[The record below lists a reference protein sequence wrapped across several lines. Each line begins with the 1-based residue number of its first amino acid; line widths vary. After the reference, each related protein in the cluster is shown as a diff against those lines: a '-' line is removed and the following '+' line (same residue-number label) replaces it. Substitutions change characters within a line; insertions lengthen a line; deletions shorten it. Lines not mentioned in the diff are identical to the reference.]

1 MNSSEGGGVGGGVV
15 GGADGVAGVVEV
27 GGGVVVVGE
36 VVGGVVGPMVG
47 VTVGGVEVGDEEV
60 GGGDSVTGGLATAL
74 PSGEATPVIT
84 KATVAAPSAAVITV
98 RRVDTTCSWSVP
110 GLCARV

>member
-1 MNSSEGGGVGGGVV
+1 MNSSEGGAVGGGLV
-15 GGADGVAGVVEV
+15 GGAEGAAGVVDV

-47 VTVGGVEVGDEEV
+47 VAVGVEVGGIEV
-60 GGGDSVTGGLATAL
+60 GGGDSVTGGFATAL

-84 KATVAAPSAAVITV
+84 TAAVAAPSAAVITV

-110 GLCARV
+110 GLCPRV